1 MQYQPGVTAPMK
13 GTKHV
18 FSSKKKRRGRID
30 GMVIALTEVSAQA
43 TQRGLLNP
51 TNQLF

>member
-1 MQYQPGVTAPMK
+1 MQYQPGVIAPTK

-18 FSSKKKRRGRID
+18 FFFFFKRSGRID
-30 GMVIALTEVSAQA
+30 GMVIALTEVSVQA